1 MVRRRFQRGS
11 NSGSILGL
19 RFYPINSREI
29 CISGSRIF
37 ARVLVMWMNIPLTST
52 PIWLVLISMSPLF
65 NWSLDILVVYVPNYR
80 MF

>member
-1 MVRRRFQRGS
+1 MVRKRFQRGS

-19 RFYPINSREI
+19 RFYPIISRES
-29 CISGSRIF
+29 CINGSRIF

-52 PIWLVLISMSPLF
+52 PIWLELISMSPLF
-65 NWSLDILVVYVPNYR
+65 NWFLDILVVYVHNYR